1 MKKAVVLLSG
11 GIDSAAALAVALDQ
25 QFHCYALTF
34 RYGQRHIHEIKA
46 AEKVAG
52 ALGADKHMILDIPLD
67 QLGGSTLF
75 AGSGEVP
82 KNRRTTDHDRD
93 IPVTYVPGRNTIF
106 LSFAVA
112 WAEVLKAYDVFIGV
126 NDQDYS
132 GYPDCRPE
140 YIQAFAIMANLA
152 TRAGIE
158 GHLLRINTPLIGMS
172 KSQIIRKGMDLGVDF
187 NQTHSCY
194 DPDPDGAA
202 CGQCDSC
209 LFRKKGFAGAGVPD
223 PTRYQTR

>member
-11 GIDSAAALAVALDQ
+11 GIDSATALAVALHQ
-25 QFHCYALTF
+25 KFHCYALTF

-46 AEKVAG
+46 AETVAG
-52 ALGADKHMILDIPLD
+52 ELGTDRHLILDIPLD

-82 KNRRTTDHDRD
+82 KNRRKTGHDRVV
-93 IPVTYVPGRNTIF
+93 PVTYVPARNTIF

-112 WAEVLKAYDVFIGV
+112 WAEVLKAYDIFIGV

-140 YIQAFAIMANLA
+140 YIHAFTSMANLA
-152 TRAGIE
+152 TRAGTE
-158 GHLLRINTPLIGMS
+158 DHPLRINTPLIGMS
-172 KSQIIRKGMDLGVDF
+172 KTQIIRKGMELGVDF
-187 NQTHSCY
+187 SRTHSCY
-194 DPDPDGAA
+194 DPDPGGAA

-223 PTRYQTR
+223 PTRYQSG